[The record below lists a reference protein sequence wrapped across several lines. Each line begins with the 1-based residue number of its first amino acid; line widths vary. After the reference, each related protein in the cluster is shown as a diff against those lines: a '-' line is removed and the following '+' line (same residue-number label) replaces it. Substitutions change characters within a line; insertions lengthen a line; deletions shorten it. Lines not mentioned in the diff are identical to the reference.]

1 MAAPDLSAALSVV
14 VDQADAGAVICS
26 YRRSRHPRRSRAYHH
41 DVKAGHPVTTS
52 MPCCTMSW
60 QVRTCLM
67 PLTVAQHSM
76 QTPMAQRAFRGV
88 PVTDL
93 RVAMAACINAAATL
107 VSCAIETDLPLIVRS
122 TAGFA
127 GCVEVDR
134 FIGVRSDVD
143 CNPFC
148 ILRKKRWTRV

>member
-26 YRRSRHPRRSRAYHH
+26 SHSSRHSCRSSANHY
-41 DVKAGHPVTTS
+41 DIKAGHPVTTS
-52 MPCCTMSW
+52 MPCCTMIW

-93 RVAMAACINAAATL
+93 RVERAA
-107 VSCAIETDLPLIVRS
+107 
-122 TAGFA
+122 
-127 GCVEVDR
+127 
-134 FIGVRSDVD
+134 FIHA
-143 CNPFC
+143 
-148 ILRKKRWTRV
+148 